1 MSQSKTPA
9 PSGPAKRKHETSSH
23 SPPPTH
29 RPRHETDSP
38 ASPHGDSSEVDDN
51 DEEDHRFYGDGFSD
65 QQREILDFVEEID
78 QIDGVE
84 GSSRAVLSDETD
96 PELTL
101 PAIRRLTLQ
110 LERAI
115 NKNQE
120 LRARYPDTPAK
131 FMESEIDL
139 EHTLHRFVNL
149 SQAPQQFTE
158 LAQLDTIPLLLSQ
171 LSHENTDVAAIV
183 VEVFNEWTDEETVF
197 NAIPVISGEEL
208 DQEAIH
214 TLVEQE
220 RATAALIE
228 AVNTMVG
235 AFISNQG
242 LELVVQNLGRLQDD
256 RPEDQAA
263 IFQTLGLIEHLTE
276 LRTTYVTE
284 LVERTAIL
292 SWLLNVIAAGQFSSN
307 LQYASEILVIIL
319 QGSPSNQ
326 IRLGA
331 LGGIDTILQALSVYR
346 QRDPDSG
353 DEIEYMENL
362 FDILCL
368 MIGEP
373 ELKLQFLKNEGVEL
387 MILMLKAKLLSR
399 SRALK
404 VLNFATCTNHFVS
417 KLIAQKFIEESGL
430 VPIMKVFM
438 KKGLAKF
445 KKQYKIISE
454 ADEEEH
460 TISVIASLL
469 KHTEPATP
477 DRWRVVNQFPDSGYE
492 RVDRLVELHMT
503 YTDRLQ
509 PVEAEIAAEREALNM
524 EDAYEEEYT
533 EERFYTRRLTEGLFV
548 VHMTDLVLVYL
559 ASEAPRIKQHAT
571 MLLKRYG
578 RQWADVCHNVEEYIA
593 NLDSLPVDPTHT
605 EPGPKSE
612 LDGEAGEIDPSES
625 SELSRQAE
633 ANRLRA
639 ILKNL

>member
-1 MSQSKTPA
+1 
-9 PSGPAKRKHETSSH
+9 
-23 SPPPTH
+23 
-29 RPRHETDSP
+29 ETDSP

-65 QQREILDFVEEID
+65 QQREILDFRALH
-78 QIDGVE
+78 G
-84 GSSRAVLSDETD
+84 AVLSDETD

-438 KKGLAKF
+438 KKVGIALH
-445 KKQYKIISE
+445 SPHV
-454 ADEEEH
+454 EH

-578 RQWADVCHNVEEYIA
+578 RQWADVCHNVEGKSQRLPNWRGEY
-593 NLDSLPVDPTHT
+593 
-605 EPGPKSE
+605 
-612 LDGEAGEIDPSES
+612 
-625 SELSRQAE
+625 
-633 ANRLRA
+633 
-639 ILKNL
+639 